1 MSKPFALI
9 IEDHVDSAIIF
20 SEALKEAGFETET
33 VRTGDA
39 AVARL
44 SIAKPDVI
52 VLDLGLPRVSGTEIL
67 EGVRSDP
74 RLAETRVVVATAH
87 PQLTAD
93 VQCQADIVLIK
104 PISFTQLRD
113 VARRLSTDVS
123 SDQ

>member
-39 AVARL
+39 AVALL

-52 VLDLGLPRVSGTEIL
+52 VLDLGLPRVSGTKIL
-67 EGVRSDP
+67 EGIRSDP

-87 PQLTAD
+87 PQLAAS

-113 VARRLSTDVS
+113 VAGRLSTDAS

>member
-9 IEDHVDSAIIF
+9 VEDHVDSAIIF

-39 AVARL
+39 AVVRL
-44 SIAKPDVI
+44 STAKPDVI
-52 VLDLGLPRVSGTEIL
+52 VLDLGLPRVSGIEIL
-67 EGVRSDP
+67 ERIRSDP

-87 PQLTAD
+87 PQLTD
-93 VQCQADIVLIK
+93 GVRCQADIVLIK
-104 PISFTQLRD
+104 PISFSQLRD
-113 VARRLSTDVS
+113 VAGRLSTNAS

>member
-9 IEDHVDSAIIF
+9 VEDHVDSAIIF

-39 AVARL
+39 AVVRL
-44 SIAKPDVI
+44 STAKPDVI
-52 VLDLGLPRVSGTEIL
+52 VLDLGLPRVSGIEIL
-67 EGVRSDP
+67 ERIRSDP

-87 PQLTAD
+87 PQLTD
-93 VQCQADIVLIK
+93 GVRRQADIVLIK
-104 PISFTQLRD
+104 PISFSQLRD
-113 VARRLSTDVS
+113 MAGRLSATAS